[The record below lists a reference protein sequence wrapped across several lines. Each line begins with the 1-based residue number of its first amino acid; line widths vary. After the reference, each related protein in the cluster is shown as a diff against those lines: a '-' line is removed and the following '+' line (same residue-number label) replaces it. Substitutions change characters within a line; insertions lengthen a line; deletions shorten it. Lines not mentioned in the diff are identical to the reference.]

1 MSMPTNKRRRNDET
15 DHELMRSDDI
25 SDEQLKALDGIASEL
40 ARAHFIVDRDHE
52 RRCQPIYE
60 KRRKVFAAVPKFWP
74 TAMKN
79 HRDLSAFLQI
89 ADDQDAMAYLKEIHV
104 QRDPKEHRA
113 FTIEFHF
120 SENPYFSD
128 TVLRKE
134 YQHVT
139 HAGGE
144 PEEAD
149 ADGVTK
155 SMLDFKPERDIK
167 EQTFKINWKNDS
179 KNLVKKHPR
188 KGLAAQQDDED
199 EAMELGMGMEEVYG
213 SFFHFFE
220 TVEPEELDFD
230 LGTTIS
236 EDLYPDAMEYF
247 TGQGQNVRADLIAP
261 GLYLMAIL
269 TSLRYGPQSIFNN
282 ESDEEEDD
290 DSEDDDDD
298 ASEIDLEKPKKKK
311 RILPKAARDVS
322 EPTMTTTR
330 ELYITGLPV
339 EAKLQDIT
347 KLLEIFGAIQKLRVK
362 PGFAFAAFEREQD
375 AKTFMDAFHGHVIL
389 GSVIVIQWAIT
400 EQRRPSG
407 TERLFAR
414 APHRLLVTGLNKT
427 VGWQD
432 LKDFGR
438 AAGNIVRADID
449 PVDSRKG
456 VFVVDYGEALHPKGT
471 MGEIG

>member
-167 EQTFKINWKNDS
+167 EKTFKINWKNDS

-311 RILPKAARDVS
+311 S
-322 EPTMTTTR
+322 
-330 ELYITGLPV
+330 
-339 EAKLQDIT
+339 
-347 KLLEIFGAIQKLRVK
+347 RV
-362 PGFAFAAFEREQD
+362 
-375 AKTFMDAFHGHVIL
+375 
-389 GSVIVIQWAIT
+389 
-400 EQRRPSG
+400 
-407 TERLFAR
+407 
-414 APHRLLVTGLNKT
+414 
-427 VGWQD
+427 
-432 LKDFGR
+432 
-438 AAGNIVRADID
+438 
-449 PVDSRKG
+449 
-456 VFVVDYGEALHPKGT
+456 
-471 MGEIG
+471 